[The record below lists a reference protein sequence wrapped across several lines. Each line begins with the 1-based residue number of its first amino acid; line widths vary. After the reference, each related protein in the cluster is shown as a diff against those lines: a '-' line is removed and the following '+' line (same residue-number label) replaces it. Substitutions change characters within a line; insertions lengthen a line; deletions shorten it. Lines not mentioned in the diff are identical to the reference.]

1 MQLISQIR
9 MDIICVFNGPLS
21 KKNFLPSFFKN
32 YKVYFEM
39 KTINFSA
46 ILILMII
53 ASCNWAKDK
62 ANKTG
67 EAVAKTGSEFADGVA
82 KGIQKTFSNE
92 ITVSDNLK
100 TNGLKIGKIIITS
113 TDSTTDNILSAYL
126 IFDKD
131 FDQPLL
137 IKIFDEQGLEYGR
150 TNQLVSAKAGE
161 AKYVD
166 FIFDKRTNI
175 DGKGKI
181 SIE

>member
-1 MQLISQIR
+1 
-9 MDIICVFNGPLS
+9 
-21 KKNFLPSFFKN
+21 
-32 YKVYFEM
+32 
-39 KTINFSA
+39 
-46 ILILMII
+46 MII

-100 TNGLKIGKIIITS
+100 TNGLKTGKIIITS